1 MEAIDKKNLA
11 IAILEKV
18 GNSAG
23 PKKSNKA
30 ATDPAAR
37 AMMEALKEGDAGKL
51 SSSLS
56 DFIRIHSNSS

>member
-23 PKKSNKA
+23 PKKPNKA
-30 ATDPAAR
+30 STDPAAR
-37 AMMEALKEGDAGKL
+37 AMIEALKDGDAEKL
-51 SSSLS
+51 TQSLS
-56 DFIRIHSNSS
+56 DFIRIHANT